1 MTKKRTPHTAIAPN
15 LCKSEYEVPERA
27 ICSIQTHWI
36 IRREGDFSK
45 LNQHVPNNHFTKKK
59 KNDTWKALSGQLWKN
74 LDKPPAESA
83 RGGLRDTV
91 GAGR

>member
-1 MTKKRTPHTAIAPN
+1 M
-15 LCKSEYEVPERA
+15 C
-27 ICSIQTHWI
+27 QTI
-36 IRREGDFSK
+36 I
-45 LNQHVPNNHFTKKK
+45 LQKKK

-83 RGGLRDTV
+83 RGGLRDTG